1 MRCAPFRWLFMFPLI
16 PLAIV
21 AQAQA
26 PQPAKSATAK
36 NAAKNN
42 EAEIRDVYDRW
53 AKAFKARDLD
63 GIMSVYAP
71 NVTVVG
77 YDVVPPLQ
85 YVGKEAYRK
94 DYEEFLNHYEGPLDV
109 EYRDMRVVAGRDV
122 AFIHAL
128 ERLSGTMKNG
138 QKFDLWVRATSGLQK
153 INGKWLIVHD
163 HVSVPTD
170 FETGKAVLDLKP

>member
-1 MRCAPFRWLFMFPLI
+1 MSLI
-16 PLAIV
+16 RLLLLLLLVSCSIA

-26 PQPAKSATAK
+26 PK
-36 NAAKNN
+36 AASPTSKTKTTRKTS

-53 AKAFKARDLD
+53 AKAFKARDLE

-71 NVTVVG
+71 DVTVVS

-85 YVGKEAYRK
+85 FVGKEAYRK
-94 DYEEFLNHYEGPLDV
+94 DYQEFLKQFDGPLDV
-109 EYRDMRVVAGRDV
+109 EYRDMRIVAGRDV

-138 QKFDLWVRATSGLQK
+138 QRSDLWLRATSGLQK
-153 INGKWLIVHD
+153 INGKWFIVHD
-163 HVSVPTD
+163 HVSVPAD
-170 FETGKAVLDLKP
+170 FETGKAVFDLKP

>member
-1 MRCAPFRWLFMFPLI
+1 MSIARCLLVLLMVSFSIA
-16 PLAIV
+16 

-26 PQPAKSATAK
+26 PQTANSTAGKIKMKS
-36 NAAKNN
+36 N

-71 NVTVVG
+71 EVVA
-77 YDVVPPLQ
+77 YDVVPPLRF
-85 YVGKEAYRK
+85 VGKEAYRT
-94 DYEEFLNHYEGPLDV
+94 DYQEFFKQFDGPLDV
-109 EYRDMRVVAGRDV
+109 EYRDMRIVAGREV

-128 ERLSGTMKNG
+128 ERLSGTTKNG
-138 QKFDLWVRATSGLQK
+138 QKSDLWLRVTSGLQK
-153 INGKWLIVHD
+153 INGKWFIVHD
-163 HVSVPTD
+163 HVSVPAD